1 MTQFDISFVKNEGFQ
16 ARLCNAE
23 TAEQAQAYFESLEPQ
38 AVVIGVNVNNE
49 CYKPGKPCETVPEGW
64 TAAIKTEEEN
74 NMTNTISEN
83 QAHCKHI
90 ADTLEQ
96 IAENSVYECPECGE
110 FIQWN
115 NDEYNTEEATYTCP
129 HCNKVIEENE
139 LEAVSMLNYFQD
151 CLDIE
156 YRVTSK
162 NEYKSVQVMVACGGP
177 NIYVDTKTAAVE
189 LYWWGDSASWQMSRD
204 SASWQMS
211 RDTAIAIDEAF
222 EELFECGRA

>member
-1 MTQFDISFVKNEGFQ
+1 
-16 ARLCNAE
+16 
-23 TAEQAQAYFESLEPQ
+23 
-38 AVVIGVNVNNE
+38 
-49 CYKPGKPCETVPEGW
+49 
-64 TAAIKTEEEN
+64 
-74 NMTNTISEN
+74 MTNTISEN

-96 IAENSVYECPECGE
+96 IAENSVYKCPECGE

-115 NDEYNTEEATYTCP
+115 NDEYNTEDATYTCP
-129 HCNKVIEENE
+129 HCNEVIEENE
-139 LEAVSMLNYFQD
+139 LEAVSMLDYFQD

-204 SASWQMS
+204 
-211 RDTAIAIDEAF
+211 TATAIDEAF
-222 EELFECGRA
+222 EELWECGRS